1 MIDEKRRTR
10 RERIFEAV
18 RKHPPTALA
27 PPDTYPPDDVA
38 AMLREIG
45 VALSEVAQAAPIV
58 ESRLFRIAAKYTT
71 KPVRLVV
78 MPTVLMIQIGREAY
92 EIDGSTHSSLQ
103 LDAAGRIDDI
113 ASLAEAGAIAP
124 TDAVAAIEAAR
135 RMPPRFGRFTTAIG
149 YAITTLGFGIM
160 INPTW
165 ATLPGYLFLG
175 LMVGLIVS
183 YGGRF
188 PSLTPI
194 LPTLS
199 ALVVTLLATWF
210 VAAAVDDGLLRVI
223 SPALVATLPGMALTT
238 GAMELAD
245 SQIISGSSRLIYGI
259 SQLALLV
266 YGVML
271 GMHIAGSE
279 MTPRAPSALMGPW
292 SLYLSI
298 IVVAIGLFI
307 YLSAPR
313 GSLFWLTAAIAVAVL
328 GQKLAESLMSSAHS
342 GFFGAVLAVLFAMLC
357 TRIRTA
363 PPAVVM
369 LLASFWS
376 LVPGALSFMSV
387 SQAATGSNADVATMG
402 VAGAAIAAIALGTL
416 VGWSIF
422 RTIDSR
428 TPWAKAIGNEH

>member
-45 VALSEVAQAAPIV
+45 VALSEVAQAAPLV
-58 ESRLFRIAAKYTT
+58 ESRLFRIAARYTT

-183 YGGRF
+183 YGSRF

-266 YGVML
+266 FGVML

-279 MTPRAPSALMGPW
+279 MTPRAPLAPMGPW

-342 GFFGAVLAVLFAMLC
+342 GFVGAVLAVLFAMLC

>member
-1 MIDEKRRTR
+1 MTRAERQARRV
-10 RERIFEAV
+10 RIFQAV
-18 RKHPPTALA
+18 RKRPPTALA
-27 PPDTYPPDDVA
+27 PPDTYPSDDIA

-58 ESRLFRIAAKYTT
+58 EGRLIRIATQYTT

-78 MPTVLMIQIGREAY
+78 MPTVLMIQIGQEAY

-113 ASLAEAGAIAP
+113 ASLAEAGAITP
-124 TDAVAAIEAAR
+124 TDAIAAIEAAR

-175 LMVGLIVS
+175 LVVGMIVS

-199 ALVVTLLATWF
+199 AWVVTLLATWF

-238 GAMELAD
+238 GALELAD
-245 SQIISGSSRLIYGI
+245 SC
-259 SQLALLV
+259 LL
-266 YGVML
+266 YT
-271 GMHIAGSE
+271 SPS
-279 MTPRAPSALMGPW
+279 PRDRS
-292 SLYLSI
+292 
-298 IVVAIGLFI
+298 
-307 YLSAPR
+307 
-313 GSLFWLTAAIAVAVL
+313 
-328 GQKLAESLMSSAHS
+328 
-342 GFFGAVLAVLFAMLC
+342 
-357 TRIRTA
+357 
-363 PPAVVM
+363 
-369 LLASFWS
+369 
-376 LVPGALSFMSV
+376 
-387 SQAATGSNADVATMG
+387 
-402 VAGAAIAAIALGTL
+402 
-416 VGWSIF
+416 
-422 RTIDSR
+422 
-428 TPWAKAIGNEH
+428 

>member
-10 RERIFEAV
+10 RERIFNAV
-18 RKHPPTALA
+18 RKQPPTALA

-58 ESRLFRIAAKYTT
+58 ETRLFRIAAKYTS

-78 MPTVLMIQIGREAY
+78 MPTVLMIQIGHEAY

-113 ASLAEAGAIAP
+113 ATLAEAGAIAP

-135 RMPPRFGRFTTAIG
+135 EMPPRFSRFTTAIG

-160 INPTW
+160 INPSW

-175 LMVGLIVS
+175 LVVGLIVS
-183 YGGRF
+183 YCGRF

-210 VAAAVDDGLLRVI
+210 VVAAVDDGLLRVI

-266 YGVML
+266 FGVML

-279 MTPRAPSALMGPW
+279 ITPRAPSALLGPW

-307 YLSAPR
+307 YLSAPP
-313 GSLFWLTAAIAVAVL
+313 GSLFWIMAAIAVAVL
-328 GQKLAESLMSSAHS
+328 GQKLAETVMSSAHS
-342 GFFGAVLAVLFAMLC
+342 GFFGAVLAVLFAMLA
-357 TRIRTA
+357 TQIKTA

-387 SQAATGSNADVATMG
+387 SQAATGSDADVATMG

-428 TPWAKAIGNEH
+428 TPWAKAIGTEH

>member
-1 MIDEKRRTR
+1 MISAERHARRV
-10 RERIFEAV
+10 RIVNAV
-18 RKHPPTALA
+18 RKRPPTALA
-27 PPDTYPPDDVA
+27 PPDTYPPGDVA

-58 ESRLFRIAAKYTT
+58 EERLIRIAAKYTT

-103 LDAAGRIDDI
+103 LDAAGRIDNI
-113 ASLAEAGAIAP
+113 ASLAEAGAITP

-135 RMPPRFGRFTTAIG
+135 RLPPRFGRFTTAVG

-175 LMVGLIVS
+175 LVVGMIVS

-259 SQLALLV
+259 AQLALLV
-266 YGVML
+266 FGVML
-271 GMHIAGSE
+271 GMHIAGSVI
-279 MTPRAPSALMGPW
+279 TPRAPSAAMGPW

-298 IVVAIGLFI
+298 VIVAIGLFI
-307 YLSAPR
+307 YLSAPS

-342 GFFGAVLAVLFAMLC
+342 GFFGAILAVLFAMLA

-387 SQAATGSNADVATMG
+387 SQAATGSNADVASMG

-428 TPWAKAIGNEH
+428 TPWAKAIGNTP

>member
-58 ESRLFRIAAKYTT
+58 ETRLIRIAAKYTS

-113 ASLAEAGAIAP
+113 ATLAEAGAIAP
-124 TDAVAAIEAAR
+124 TDAVAAIEVAR
-135 RMPPRFGRFTTAIG
+135 GMPPRFGRFTTAIG

-160 INPTW
+160 INPSW

-175 LMVGLIVS
+175 LVVGLIVS

-210 VAAAVDDGLLRVI
+210 VVAAADDGLLRVI

-266 YGVML
+266 FGVTL
-271 GMHIAGSE
+271 GIHIAGSE

-307 YLSAPR
+307 YLSAPP
-313 GSLFWLTAAIAVAVL
+313 GSLFWLMAAIAVAVL
-328 GQKLAESLMSSAHS
+328 GQKLAETVMSSAHS
-342 GFFGAVLAVLFAMLC
+342 GFFGAVLAVLFAMLA

-387 SQAATGSNADVATMG
+387 SQAATGSDADVATMG

>member
-1 MIDEKRRTR
+1 MTNAERQARRV
-10 RERIFEAV
+10 RIINAV
-18 RKHPPTALA
+18 RKRPPTALA
-27 PPDTYPPDDVA
+27 PPDSYPAIEIA
-38 AMLREIG
+38 AMMREIG
-45 VALSEVAQAAPIV
+45 VALSEVAQPIPIV
-58 ESRLFRIAAKYTT
+58 QGRLVAIAARYTT
-71 KPVRLVV
+71 QQVRLVV
-78 MPTVLMIQIGREAY
+78 LPTVLLIQIGDATY
-92 EIDGSTHSSLQ
+92 QIDGSTHSSLQ
-103 LDAAGRIDDI
+103 LDAAGRIDNI
-113 ASLAEAGAIAP
+113 ASLAEAGAITP
-124 TDAVAAIEAAR
+124 TDAVTAIKTAR

-175 LMVGLIVS
+175 LVVGMIVS

-266 YGVML
+266 FGVIIGL
-271 GMHIAGSE
+271 HIAGSE
-279 MTPRAPSALMGPW
+279 LTPQSPSTPMGPW

-298 IVVAIGLFI
+298 VIVAIGLSI
-307 YLSAPR
+307 YLSAPP
-313 GSLFWLTAAIAVAVL
+313 GCLFWLMAAIAVAIL
-328 GQKLAESLMSSAHS
+328 GQKLATDILPAARS
-342 GFFGAVLAVLFAMLC
+342 GFIGAMLSVIFAMLA
-357 TRIRTA
+357 TRIRTS

-376 LVPGALSFMSV
+376 LVPGATSFMSV
-387 SQAATGSNADVATMG
+387 SQAATGDDANVASLG
-402 VAGAAIAAIALGTL
+402 AAGAAIASIALGTL

-428 TPWAKAIGNEH
+428 TPWAKAIRKAA

>member
-1 MIDEKRRTR
+1 MNHKERRTR
-10 RERIFEAV
+10 FERVFNAV

-27 PPDTYPPDDVA
+27 HPDTYPPDDVA

-58 ESRLFRIAAKYTT
+58 EDRLFRIAARYTS

-78 MPTVLMIQIGREAY
+78 MPTVLMIQIGSDAY
-92 EIDGSTHSSLQ
+92 EIGGSTHSSLQ

-113 ASLAEAGAIAP
+113 ATLAEAGAIAP
-124 TDAVAAIEAAR
+124 TDAIAAIEAAR
-135 RMPPRFGRFTTAIG
+135 KMPPRFGRFTTAIG
-149 YAITTLGFGIM
+149 YAITTVGFGIM
-160 INPTW
+160 INPAW

-175 LMVGLIVS
+175 LVVGLIVS

-210 VAAAVDDGLLRVI
+210 VATAVDDGLLRVI

-245 SQIISGSSRLIYGI
+245 SQIISGSSRLIYGLA
-259 SQLALLV
+259 QLALLV
-266 YGVML
+266 FGVML
-271 GMHIAGSE
+271 GMHIAGSDIA
-279 MTPRAPSALMGPW
+279 PQNPSAPMGPW

-298 IVVAIGLFI
+298 VIVAIGLFI
-307 YLSAPR
+307 YLSAPP
-313 GSLFWLTAAIAVAVL
+313 GSLFWLMAAIGVAVL
-328 GQKLAESLMSSAHS
+328 GQKLAESIMSPAHS
-342 GFFGAVLAVLFAMLC
+342 GFFGAVLAVLFAMLA
-357 TRIRTA
+357 TRVKTA

-387 SQAATGSNADVATMG
+387 SQAATGSDADVATMG

-428 TPWAKAIGNEH
+428 TPWAKAIANGR

>member
-1 MIDEKRRTR
+1 MTSAERQARRV
-10 RERIFEAV
+10 RILNAV
-18 RKHPPTALA
+18 RKRPPTALA
-27 PPDTYPPDDVA
+27 PPDSYPANEVA
-38 AMLREIG
+38 SMMREIG
-45 VALSEVAQAAPIV
+45 VALSEVAQPIPIV
-58 ESRLFRIAAKYTT
+58 QGRLEAIAAKYTT
-71 KPVRLVV
+71 QQVRLVV
-78 MPTVLMIQIGREAY
+78 LPTVLLIQIGDAAY
-92 EIDGSTHSSLQ
+92 QIDGSTHSSLQ
-103 LDAAGRIDDI
+103 LDAAGRIDHI
-113 ASLAEAGAIAP
+113 TSLAEAGAITP
-124 TDAVAAIEAAR
+124 TDALTAIEAAR

-175 LMVGLIVS
+175 LVVGMIVS

-238 GAMELAD
+238 GALELAD

-266 YGVML
+266 FGVML

-279 MTPRAPSALMGPW
+279 IAPQNPSAPMGPF

-298 IVVAIGLFI
+298 VIVAIGLSI

-313 GSLFWLTAAIAVAVL
+313 GSLFWLMAAIAVAVL
-328 GQKLAESLMSSAHS
+328 GQKLAESVMSPANS
-342 GFFGAVLAVLFAMLC
+342 GFVGASLAVLFAMFA
-357 TRIRTA
+357 TRLKNA

-387 SQAATGSNADVATMG
+387 SQAATGRNADVATMG

-428 TPWAKAIGNEH
+428 TPWAKTMGTTA

>member
-1 MIDEKRRTR
+1 
-10 RERIFEAV
+10 
-18 RKHPPTALA
+18 
-27 PPDTYPPDDVA
+27 
-38 AMLREIG
+38 
-45 VALSEVAQAAPIV
+45 
-58 ESRLFRIAAKYTT
+58 
-71 KPVRLVV
+71 
-78 MPTVLMIQIGREAY
+78 
-92 EIDGSTHSSLQ
+92 
-103 LDAAGRIDDI
+103 
-113 ASLAEAGAIAP
+113 
-124 TDAVAAIEAAR
+124 
-135 RMPPRFGRFTTAIG
+135 MPPRFGRFTTAIG

-160 INPTW
+160 INPAW
-165 ATLPGYLFLG
+165 AALPGYLFLG
-175 LMVGLIVS
+175 LVVGLIVS

-210 VAAAVDDGLLRVI
+210 VVAAADDGLLRVI

-266 YGVML
+266 FGVIL

-307 YLSAPR
+307 YLSAPP
-313 GSLFWLTAAIAVAVL
+313 GSLFWIMAAIAVAVL

-342 GFFGAVLAVLFAMLC
+342 GFFGAVLAVLFAMLA

-387 SQAATGSNADVATMG
+387 SQAATGSDADVATMG

-428 TPWAKAIGNEH
+428 TPWAKAISNEH

>member
-1 MIDEKRRTR
+1 MTNAERQARRV
-10 RERIFEAV
+10 RILNAV
-18 RKHPPTALA
+18 RKRPPTALA
-27 PPDTYPPDDVA
+27 PPDSYPANEVA
-38 AMLREIG
+38 SMLREIG
-45 VALSEVAQAAPIV
+45 VALSEVAQATPIV
-58 ESRLFRIAAKYTT
+58 QGRLVRIAAKYTT
-71 KPVRLVV
+71 EPVRLVV
-78 MPTVLMIQIGREAY
+78 MPTVLMIQIGRDAY
-92 EIDGSTHSSLQ
+92 EVDGSTHSSLQ

-113 ASLAEAGAIAP
+113 ASLAEAGAITP

-135 RMPPRFGRFTTAIG
+135 EMPPRFGRFTTAIG

-175 LMVGLIVS
+175 LVVGMIVS
-183 YGGRF
+183 YGGRY

-238 GAMELAD
+238 GALELAD

-266 YGVML
+266 FGVML

-279 MTPRAPSALMGPW
+279 IAPQNPSAPMGPF

-298 IVVAIGLFI
+298 VIVAIGLSI

-313 GSLFWLTAAIAVAVL
+313 GSLFWLMAAIAVAVL
-328 GQKLAESLMSSAHS
+328 GQKLAESVMSSANS
-342 GFFGAVLAVLFAMLC
+342 GFVGAALAVLFAMFA
-357 TRIRTA
+357 TRLKNA

-387 SQAATGSNADVATMG
+387 SQAATGRNADVATMG

-428 TPWAKAIGNEH
+428 TPWARAIEKAP

>member
-1 MIDEKRRTR
+1 
-10 RERIFEAV
+10 V
-18 RKHPPTALA
+18 RKQPPTALA

-58 ESRLFRIAAKYTT
+58 ESRLIRIAAKYTT

-78 MPTVLMIQIGREAY
+78 MPTVLMIQIGHEAY

-113 ASLAEAGAIAP
+113 AALAEAGAIAP
-124 TDAVAAIEAAR
+124 TEAVAAIEAAR
-135 RMPPRFGRFTTAIG
+135 EMPPRFGRFTTAIG

-160 INPTW
+160 INPAW
-165 ATLPGYLFLG
+165 AALPGYLFLG
-175 LMVGLIVS
+175 LVVGLIVS

-210 VAAAVDDGLLRVI
+210 VVAAADDGLLRVI

-266 YGVML
+266 FGVIL

-307 YLSAPR
+307 YLSAPP
-313 GSLFWLTAAIAVAVL
+313 GSLFWLMAAIAVAVL
-328 GQKLAESLMSSAHS
+328 GQKLAETVMSSAHS
-342 GFFGAVLAVLFAMLC
+342 GFFGAVLAVLFAMLA
-357 TRIRTA
+357 TQIRTA

-387 SQAATGSNADVATMG
+387 SQAATGSDADVATMG

-428 TPWAKAIGNEH
+428 TPWAKAISNEH

>member
-1 MIDEKRRTR
+1 MSNGGRRAR
-10 RERIFEAV
+10 LERAFSAV

-27 PPDTYPPDDVA
+27 PPDSYPPDDVA

-58 ESRLFRIAAKYTT
+58 EDRLFRIAARYTT

-78 MPTVLMIQIGREAY
+78 MPTVLMIQIGCDAY

-113 ASLAEAGAIAP
+113 ATLAEAGAIAP
-124 TDAVAAIEAAR
+124 ADAIAAIEAAR
-135 RMPPRFGRFTTAIG
+135 KMPPRFGRFTTAIG
-149 YAITTLGFGIM
+149 YAITTVGFGIM
-160 INPTW
+160 INPAW

-175 LMVGLIVS
+175 LVVGLIVS

-238 GAMELAD
+238 GALELAD
-245 SQIISGSSRLIYGI
+245 SQIISGSSRLIYGL

-266 YGVML
+266 FGVML
-271 GMHIAGSE
+271 GMHIAGSDV
-279 MTPRAPSALMGPW
+279 TPQNPSAPMGPW

-298 IVVAIGLFI
+298 VIVAIGLFI
-307 YLSAPR
+307 YLSAPP
-313 GSLFWLTAAIAVAVL
+313 GSLFWLMAAIAVAVL
-328 GQKLAESLMSSAHS
+328 GQKLAESIMSSAHS
-342 GFFGAVLAVLFAMLC
+342 GFIGAALAVLFAMFA

-387 SQAATGSNADVATMG
+387 SQAATGGDADVATVG

-428 TPWAKAIGNEH
+428 TPWAKAITGSP

>member
-1 MIDEKRRTR
+1 
-10 RERIFEAV
+10 
-18 RKHPPTALA
+18 
-27 PPDTYPPDDVA
+27 
-38 AMLREIG
+38 MLREIG

-71 KPVRLVV
+71 EPVRLVV

-113 ASLAEAGAIAP
+113 ATLAEAGAIAP

-135 RMPPRFGRFTTAIG
+135 EMPPRFGRFTTAIG

-175 LMVGLIVS
+175 LVVGLIVS

-210 VAAAVDDGLLRVI
+210 VVAAADDGLLRVI

-245 SQIISGSSRLIYGI
+245 AQIISGSSRLIYGI

-266 YGVML
+266 FGVTL
-271 GMHIAGSE
+271 GIHIAGSE

-298 IVVAIGLFI
+298 IVVAVGLFI
-307 YLSAPR
+307 YLSAPP
-313 GSLFWLTAAIAVAVL
+313 GSLFWLMAAIAVAVL
-328 GQKLAESLMSSAHS
+328 GQKLAETVMSSAHS
-342 GFFGAVLAVLFAMLC
+342 GFFGAVLAVLFAMLAA
-357 TRIRTA
+357 RIRTA

-387 SQAATGSNADVATMG
+387 SQAATGSDADVATMG

-422 RTIDSR
+422 RTIDGR
-428 TPWAKAIGNEH
+428 TPWAKAIGTEH